1 MNEMVAKKSFND
13 PTPSSSPHP
22 FDGGRLMVAATTLP
36 AEQAIAEAAARYRNW
51 GRWGPD
57 DVLGTVNFIDD
68 AKRRQAAGLFVAAY
82 PSRSRSRSTPTD
94 RSTGGGGAPTWSTP

>member
-1 MNEMVAKKSFND
+1 
-13 PTPSSSPHP
+13 
-22 FDGGRLMVAATTLP
+22 MVAATTLP

-94 RSTGGGGAPTWSTP
+94 RSTVAAAHQPGPHHDGHRHRCSPG